1 MFIEER
7 KKYFF
12 FFDQLK
18 YCVDKF
24 VGRNLVLQ
32 TYTHIPLLQSK
43 RKVKF
48 SQIKGNGKKF
58 SHIELSNSWIF
69 EQCGK
74 EGLCYFIFPTG
85 FEARQKL
92 DWKQILVV
100 LYTLFFY
107 IYSSC
112 PVKTRNLFHLQK
124 SPKKLR
130 NICFWK
136 FQYNNCIACM
146 RVIIWNA
153 KSHKCVDDIW
163 KVIFLY
169 CNVKWTII
177 TL

>member
-24 VGRNLVLQ
+24 VGRNFVLQ
-32 TYTHIPLLQSK
+32 TCTHIPLLQSK

-74 EGLCYFIFPTG
+74 EGLCYFIFRLKPGIFSICRNHQKNFETFG
-85 FEARQKL
+85 FE
-92 DWKQILVV
+92 
-100 LYTLFFY
+100 
-107 IYSSC
+107 
-112 PVKTRNLFHLQK
+112 
-124 SPKKLR
+124 
-130 NICFWK
+130 
-136 FQYNNCIACM
+136 
-146 RVIIWNA
+146 
-153 KSHKCVDDIW
+153 
-163 KVIFLY
+163 
-169 CNVKWTII
+169 NVSTII
-177 TL
+177 ALLACGKGRLQQSVFTVERSERST

>member
-24 VGRNLVLQ
+24 VGRNFVLQ
-32 TYTHIPLLQSK
+32 TCTHIPLLQSK

-92 DWKQILVV
+92 DWRQIVVV
-100 LYTLFFY
+100 LYTLFF
-107 IYSSC
+107 IFILVVRLKPGIFSIC
-112 PVKTRNLFHLQK
+112 RNHQK
-124 SPKKLR
+124 NFETFVFENFS
-130 NICFWK
+130 
-136 FQYNNCIACM
+136 
-146 RVIIWNA
+146 
-153 KSHKCVDDIW
+153 
-163 KVIFLY
+163 
-169 CNVKWTII
+169 TII
-177 TL
+177 ALLACA